1 LHKIEQAMANSKY
14 CTSLND
20 FVRRKTVEVNVGG
33 TPLGGSNR
41 IRVQT
46 MTTTNTNDTIAT
58 AEQCIRAFE
67 AGAEYVRITTQG
79 VKEASNLENIKKE
92 LIKRGYNIPLVA
104 DIHFNPSAAIEAAK
118 HVDKVRI
125 NPGNFVDSRAKFESI
140 NYTNEEYAIELA
152 KIEEKLI
159 PLISLCKERGV
170 VMRIGV
176 NHGSLSDRIMSRYG
190 DTPDGMV
197 ESALEFLRICRKLKF
212 DDIVI
217 SMKSSNTRVMVYA
230 VRLLI
235 NRMDAEGMHYPL
247 HLGVTEAGD
256 GEDGRIKSAVGI
268 GTLLADGIGDTIRVS
283 LTEEP
288 EYEIPVAKKLVN
300 YFSNRKSNPTIDE
313 INEPSYNPFEYTRRE
328 TISAGNIGANNPPIV
343 IANISN
349 HQIINEELL
358 NNWGWFLNA
367 QNNSWGRKDIAA
379 DYFFV
384 ENAQVEKS
392 IKAEQL
398 PIIQNSSIIS
408 IDNLKQGV
416 NQNYQ
421 FVNLKYSDLKDTGNI
436 ELLKK
441 INATI
446 ILSTNNSNGFA
457 EQRAAFIKLIENGI
471 KLPVIV
477 HREYSD
483 DDKENFQ
490 LKSASDIGA
499 LLIDGLGDG
508 IMLTALNIAD
518 SDICSTA
525 FTILQAARTRI
536 SKTEYISCPG
546 CGRTLFNLQQTLQ
559 KVKSTTVQL
568 KGLKIGVMGCIV
580 NGPGEMADAD
590 YGYVGAGPGRIT
602 LYKGKEVV
610 KKNIPEENAIE
621 ELINVIKENGDWK
634 E

>member
-1 LHKIEQAMANSKY
+1 MANSKY

-20 FVRRKTVEVNVGG
+20 FVRRKTIEVNIGG
-33 TPLGGSNR
+33 TPLGGSNP

-92 LIKRGYNIPLVA
+92 LINRGYNIPLVA
-104 DIHFNPSAAIEAAK
+104 DIHFNPSAAIEAAT
-118 HVDKVRI
+118 HVEKVRI
-125 NPGNFVDSRAKFESI
+125 NPGNFVDSRAKFENI
-140 NYTNEEYAIELA
+140 NYTNEEYAVELA

-190 DTPDGMV
+190 DTPEGMV
-197 ESALEFLRICRKLKF
+197 ESALEFLRICKKLKF

-235 NRMDAEGMHYPL
+235 NRMDAEDMHYPL

-288 EYEIPVAKKLVN
+288 EYEIPVAKKLVE
-300 YFSNRKSNPTIDE
+300 YFNNRKSNPAIDDIKE
-313 INEPSYNPFEYTRRE
+313 LPYNPFEYNRRE

-349 HQIINEELL
+349 QPIVNEKTL
-358 NNWGWFLNA
+358 NNWGWIFNT
-367 QNNSWGRKDIAA
+367 QSNSWERKDVAA

-384 ENAQVEKS
+384 GDAKVETS
-392 IKAEQL
+392 IKSEQI

-408 IDNLKQGV
+408 IDSLKQGV
-416 NQNYQ
+416 NKNYQ
-421 FVNLKYSDLKDTGNI
+421 FIKLDYSDLKNTTNI

-446 ILSTNNSNGFA
+446 ILSTSNSSGFA
-457 EQRAAFIKLIENGI
+457 EQRATFIKLIENGI

-483 DDKENFQ
+483 DDKEYFQ

-508 IMLTALNIAD
+508 VMITASNIAD

-559 KVKSTTVQL
+559 KVKSTTAQL

-621 ELINVIKENGDWK
+621 ELVNVIKENGDWK

>member
-1 LHKIEQAMANSKY
+1 MANNKY
-14 CTSLND
+14 WISLND
-20 FVRRKTVEVNVGG
+20 FARRKTIEVNVGG
-33 TPLGGSNR
+33 TPLGGSNP

-125 NPGNFVDSRAKFESI
+125 NPGNFVDSRAKFENV
-140 NYTNEEYAIELA
+140 NYTNEEYAVELA

-288 EYEIPVAKKLVN
+288 EYEIPVAKKLVEYYN
-300 YFSNRKSNPTIDE
+300 NRKSNPAIEDIKE
-313 INEPSYNPFEYTRRE
+313 LPYNPFEYNRRE

-349 HQIINEELL
+349 QTIFNEKTL
-358 NNWGWFLNA
+358 NNWGWFLNT
-367 QNNSWGRKDIAA
+367 QSNRWERKDVAA

-384 ENAQVEKS
+384 GDTQIETS
-392 IKAEQL
+392 INAEQL
-398 PIIQNSSIIS
+398 PIIQSSSIIS
-408 IDNLKQGV
+408 IESLKQGV
-416 NQNYQ
+416 NKNYQ
-421 FVNLKYSDLKDTGNI
+421 LIKLDYSDLNNTANI

-483 DDKENFQ
+483 DDKENLQ
-490 LKSASDIGA
+490 LKSASDFGA

-508 IMLTALNIAD
+508 VMLTAPKISD

-559 KVKSTTVQL
+559 KVKSTTAQL

>member
-1 LHKIEQAMANSKY
+1 MANSKY
-14 CTSLND
+14 CTSLNG
-20 FVRRKTVEVNVGG
+20 FVRRKTIEVNVGG
-33 TPLGGSNR
+33 TPLGGSNP

-58 AEQCIRAFE
+58 AEQCIRAFK

-125 NPGNFVDSRAKFESI
+125 NPGNFVDSRAKFENI
-140 NYTNEEYAIELA
+140 NYTNEEYAVELA

-212 DDIVI
+212 DNIVI

-235 NRMDAEGMHYPL
+235 NRMDAEDMHYPL

-288 EYEIPVAKKLVN
+288 EYEIPVAKKLVE
-300 YFSNRKSNPTIDE
+300 YFNNRESNPAIEDIKE
-313 INEPSYNPFEYTRRE
+313 LPYNPFEYTRRE

-349 HQIINEELL
+349 QPMVNERTL
-358 NNWGWFLNA
+358 NNWGWFFNT
-367 QNNSWGRKDIAA
+367 QSNRWERKDVAA

-384 ENAQVEKS
+384 GDAKVETS
-392 IKAEQL
+392 IKSEQI

-408 IDNLKQGV
+408 IDSLKQGV
-416 NQNYQ
+416 NKNYQ
-421 FVNLKYSDLKDTGNI
+421 FIKLDYSDLKNTTNI

-446 ILSTNNSNGFA
+446 ILSTSNSNGFA

-508 IMLTALNIAD
+508 IMLAAPNIAD

-559 KVKSTTVQL
+559 KVKSTTAQL

>member
-1 LHKIEQAMANSKY
+1 
-14 CTSLND
+14 
-20 FVRRKTVEVNVGG
+20 
-33 TPLGGSNR
+33 
-41 IRVQT
+41 
-46 MTTTNTNDTIAT
+46 
-58 AEQCIRAFE
+58 
-67 AGAEYVRITTQG
+67 
-79 VKEASNLENIKKE
+79 
-92 LIKRGYNIPLVA
+92 
-104 DIHFNPSAAIEAAK
+104 
-118 HVDKVRI
+118 
-125 NPGNFVDSRAKFESI
+125 
-140 NYTNEEYAIELA
+140 
-152 KIEEKLI
+152 
-159 PLISLCKERGV
+159 
-170 VMRIGV
+170 
-176 NHGSLSDRIMSRYG
+176 
-190 DTPDGMV
+190 
-197 ESALEFLRICRKLKF
+197 
-212 DDIVI
+212 
-217 SMKSSNTRVMVYA
+217 
-230 VRLLI
+230 
-235 NRMDAEGMHYPL
+235 
-247 HLGVTEAGD
+247 
-256 GEDGRIKSAVGI
+256 
-268 GTLLADGIGDTIRVS
+268 
-283 LTEEP
+283 
-288 EYEIPVAKKLVN
+288 
-300 YFSNRKSNPTIDE
+300 NRKSNPAIEDIKE
-313 INEPSYNPFEYTRRE
+313 LPYNPFEYNRRE

-349 HQIINEELL
+349 QTIFNEKTL
-358 NNWGWFLNA
+358 NNWGWFLNT
-367 QNNSWGRKDIAA
+367 QSNRWERKDVAA

-384 ENAQVEKS
+384 GDTQIETS
-392 IKAEQL
+392 INAEQL
-398 PIIQNSSIIS
+398 PIIQSSSIIS
-408 IDNLKQGV
+408 IESLKQGV
-416 NQNYQ
+416 NKNYQ
-421 FVNLKYSDLKDTGNI
+421 LIKLDYSDLNNTANI

-483 DDKENFQ
+483 DDKENLQ
-490 LKSASDIGA
+490 LKSASDFGA

-508 IMLTALNIAD
+508 VMLTAPKISD

-559 KVKSTTVQL
+559 KVKSTTAQL

>member
-1 LHKIEQAMANSKY
+1 MANSKY

-20 FVRRKTVEVNVGG
+20 FVRRKTIEVNVGG
-33 TPLGGSNR
+33 TPLGGSNP

-58 AEQCIRAFE
+58 AEQCIRAFK

-125 NPGNFVDSRAKFESI
+125 NPGNFVDSRAKFENI
-140 NYTNEEYAIELA
+140 NYTNEEYAVELA

-212 DDIVI
+212 DNIVI

-235 NRMDAEGMHYPL
+235 NRMDAEDMHYPL

-288 EYEIPVAKKLVN
+288 EYEIPVAKKLVE
-300 YFSNRKSNPTIDE
+300 YFNNRKSNP
-313 INEPSYNPFEYTRRE
+313 
-328 TISAGNIGANNPPIV
+328 
-343 IANISN
+343 
-349 HQIINEELL
+349 
-358 NNWGWFLNA
+358 
-367 QNNSWGRKDIAA
+367 
-379 DYFFV
+379 
-384 ENAQVEKS
+384 
-392 IKAEQL
+392 
-398 PIIQNSSIIS
+398 
-408 IDNLKQGV
+408 
-416 NQNYQ
+416 
-421 FVNLKYSDLKDTGNI
+421 
-436 ELLKK
+436 
-441 INATI
+441 
-446 ILSTNNSNGFA
+446 
-457 EQRAAFIKLIENGI
+457 
-471 KLPVIV
+471 
-477 HREYSD
+477 
-483 DDKENFQ
+483 
-490 LKSASDIGA
+490 
-499 LLIDGLGDG
+499 
-508 IMLTALNIAD
+508 
-518 SDICSTA
+518 
-525 FTILQAARTRI
+525 
-536 SKTEYISCPG
+536 
-546 CGRTLFNLQQTLQ
+546 
-559 KVKSTTVQL
+559 
-568 KGLKIGVMGCIV
+568 
-580 NGPGEMADAD
+580 
-590 YGYVGAGPGRIT
+590 
-602 LYKGKEVV
+602 
-610 KKNIPEENAIE
+610 AIE
-621 ELINVIKENGDWK
+621 D
-634 E
+634 

>member
-1 LHKIEQAMANSKY
+1 MSNSKY
-14 CTSLND
+14 CTSLNK
-20 FVRRKTVEVNVGG
+20 FVRRRTTEVNVGG
-33 TPLGGSNR
+33 TPLGGINP

-58 AEQCIRAFE
+58 AEQCIRAFKT
-67 AGAEYVRITTQG
+67 GAEYVRITTQG
-79 VKEASNLENIKKE
+79 VKEASNLESIKKE

-125 NPGNFVDSRAKFESI
+125 NPGNFVDSRAKFENI
-140 NYTNEEYAIELA
+140 NYTNEEYAVELA

-212 DDIVI
+212 DNIVI

-235 NRMDAEGMHYPL
+235 NRMDAEDMHYPL

-288 EYEIPVAKKLVN
+288 EYEIPVAKKLVE
-300 YFSNRKSNPTIDE
+300 YFNNRKSNPAIEDIKE
-313 INEPSYNPFEYTRRE
+313 LPYNPFEYTRRE

-349 HQIINEELL
+349 QPIVNERTL
-358 NNWGWFLNA
+358 NNWGWFFNT
-367 QNNSWGRKDIAA
+367 QSNSWERKDVAA

-384 ENAQVEKS
+384 GDAKVETS
-392 IKAEQL
+392 IKSEQI

-408 IDNLKQGV
+408 IDSLKQGV
-416 NQNYQ
+416 NKNYQ
-421 FVNLKYSDLKDTGNI
+421 FIKLDYSDLKNTTNI

-446 ILSTNNSNGFA
+446 ILSTSNSSGFA

-483 DDKENFQ
+483 DDKEYFQ

-508 IMLTALNIAD
+508 IMLAAPNIAD

-559 KVKSTTVQL
+559 KVKSTTAQL

>member
-1 LHKIEQAMANSKY
+1 
-14 CTSLND
+14 
-20 FVRRKTVEVNVGG
+20 
-33 TPLGGSNR
+33 
-41 IRVQT
+41 

-58 AEQCIRAFE
+58 AEQCIRAFKV
-67 AGAEYVRITTQG
+67 GAEYVRITTQG
-79 VKEASNLENIKKE
+79 VKEASNLESIKKE

-104 DIHFNPSAAIEAAK
+104 DIHFNPSAAIEAGK
-118 HVDKVRI
+118 HVEKVRI

-140 NYTNEEYAIELA
+140 NYTDEEYAIELA
-152 KIEEKLI
+152 KIEEKLF
-159 PLISLCKERGV
+159 PLVTLCKERGV

-197 ESALEFLRICRKLKF
+197 ESALEFLRICRNLKF

-235 NRMDAEGMHYPL
+235 NKMNAENMHYPL

-288 EYEIPVAKKLVN
+288 EYEIPVAKKLVE
-300 YFSNRKSNPTIDE
+300 YFNNRTSNPAIED
-313 INEPSYNPFEYTRRE
+313 IKDLPYNPYEYNRRE
-328 TISAGNIGANNPPIV
+328 TISAGNIGGNNPPIV
-343 IANISN
+343 VANISN
-349 HQIINEELL
+349 QPVVNEKTL
-358 NNWGWFLNA
+358 NSWGWFLNT
-367 QNNSWGRKDIAA
+367 QSNSWERKDVAA

-384 ENAQVEKS
+384 GDALIETS

-398 PIIQNSSIIS
+398 PIIQSSSIIP
-408 IDNLKQGV
+408 IDSLKQGV
-416 NQNYQ
+416 NKNYQ
-421 FVNLKYSDLKDTGNI
+421 LIKLDYSDLKNTANI

-457 EQRAAFIKLIENGI
+457 EQRAAFIILIENGI

-508 IMLTALNIAD
+508 VMLTAPNI
-518 SDICSTA
+518 SDTAICSTA

-559 KVKSTTVQL
+559 KVKSTTAQL

>member
-1 LHKIEQAMANSKY
+1 MANSKY

-20 FVRRKTVEVNVGG
+20 FVRRKTIEVNVGG
-33 TPLGGSNR
+33 TPLGGSNP

-58 AEQCIRAFE
+58 AEQCIRAFK

-125 NPGNFVDSRAKFESI
+125 NPGNFVDSRAKFENI
-140 NYTNEEYAIELA
+140 NYTNEEYAVELA

-212 DDIVI
+212 DNIVI

-235 NRMDAEGMHYPL
+235 NRMDAEDMHYPL

-288 EYEIPVAKKLVN
+288 EYEIPVAKKLVE
-300 YFSNRKSNPTIDE
+300 YFNNRKSNPAIED
-313 INEPSYNPFEYTRRE
+313 IKKLPYNPFEYTRRE

-349 HQIINEELL
+349 QPIVNERTL
-358 NNWGWFLNA
+358 NNWGWFFNT
-367 QNNSWGRKDIAA
+367 QSNSWERKDVAA

-384 ENAQVEKS
+384 GDAKVETS
-392 IKAEQL
+392 IKSEQI

-408 IDNLKQGV
+408 IDSLKQGV
-416 NQNYQ
+416 NKNYQ
-421 FVNLKYSDLKDTGNI
+421 FIKLDYSDLKNTTNI

-446 ILSTNNSNGFA
+446 ILSTSNSSGFA

-483 DDKENFQ
+483 DDKEYFQ

-508 IMLTALNIAD
+508 IMLAAPNIAD

-559 KVKSTTVQL
+559 KVKSTTAQL

>member
-1 LHKIEQAMANSKY
+1 MSNSKY
-14 CTSLND
+14 CTSLNK
-20 FVRRKTVEVNVGG
+20 FVRRRTTEVNVGG
-33 TPLGGSNR
+33 TPLGGINP

-58 AEQCIRAFE
+58 AEQCIRAFKT
-67 AGAEYVRITTQG
+67 GAEYVRITTQG
-79 VKEASNLENIKKE
+79 VKEASNLESIKKE

-125 NPGNFVDSRAKFESI
+125 NPGNFVDSRAKFENI
-140 NYTNEEYAIELA
+140 NYTNEEYAVELA

-212 DDIVI
+212 DNIVI

-235 NRMDAEGMHYPL
+235 NRMDAEDMHYPL

-288 EYEIPVAKKLVN
+288 EYEIPVAKKLVE
-300 YFSNRKSNPTIDE
+300 YFNNRESNPAIEDIKELT
-313 INEPSYNPFEYTRRE
+313 YNPFEYTRRE

-349 HQIINEELL
+349 QPIVNEKTL
-358 NNWGWFLNA
+358 NSWGWFFNT
-367 QNNSWGRKDIAA
+367 QSNSWERKDVAA
-379 DYFFV
+379 DYCFAGDAKV
-384 ENAQVEKS
+384 ETS
-392 IKAEQL
+392 IKSEQI

-408 IDNLKQGV
+408 IDSLKQGV
-416 NQNYQ
+416 NKNYQ
-421 FVNLKYSDLKDTGNI
+421 FIKLDYSDLKNTTNI

-446 ILSTNNSNGFA
+446 ILSTSNSSGFA

-483 DDKENFQ
+483 DDKEYFQ

-508 IMLTALNIAD
+508 IMITAPKISD

-559 KVKSTTVQL
+559 RVKSTTAQL

-602 LYKGKEVV
+602 LYKGKVVV

>member
-1 LHKIEQAMANSKY
+1 MANNKY

-20 FVRRKTVEVNVGG
+20 FVRRKTIEVNVGG

-79 VKEASNLENIKKE
+79 VKEASNLESIKKE

-118 HVDKVRI
+118 HVEKVRI
-125 NPGNFVDSRAKFESI
+125 NPGNFVDSRAKFENI
-140 NYTNEEYAIELA
+140 NYTDEEYAIELA
-152 KIEEKLI
+152 KIEEKLL
-159 PLISLCKERGV
+159 PLINLCKERGV

-212 DDIVI
+212 DNIVI

-235 NRMDAEGMHYPL
+235 NRMDAEDMHYPL

-288 EYEIPVAKKLVN
+288 EYEIPVAKKLVE
-300 YFSNRKSNPTIDE
+300 YFNNRKSNPAIQDIKE
-313 INEPSYNPFEYTRRE
+313 LPYNPFEYNRRE

-349 HQIINEELL
+349 QPIVNEKTL
-358 NNWGWFLNA
+358 NNWGWIFNT
-367 QNNSWGRKDIAA
+367 QSNSWERKDVAA

-384 ENAQVEKS
+384 GDAKVETS
-392 IKAEQL
+392 IKSEQI

-408 IDNLKQGV
+408 TDSLKQGV
-416 NQNYQ
+416 NKNYQ
-421 FVNLKYSDLKDTGNI
+421 FIKLDYSDLKNTTYI

-446 ILSTNNSNGFA
+446 ILSTSNSSGFA

-483 DDKENFQ
+483 DDKEYFQ

-508 IMLTALNIAD
+508 IMLAAPNIAD

-559 KVKSTTVQL
+559 KVKSTTAQL

-590 YGYVGAGPGRIT
+590 YGYVGAGPSRIT

>member
-1 LHKIEQAMANSKY
+1 MANSKY

-20 FVRRKTVEVNVGG
+20 FVRRKTTEVNVGG
-33 TPLGGSNR
+33 TPLGGINP

-58 AEQCIRAFE
+58 AEQCIRAFK

-79 VKEASNLENIKKE
+79 VKEASNLESIKKE

-125 NPGNFVDSRAKFESI
+125 NPGNFVDSRAKFENI
-140 NYTNEEYAIELA
+140 NYTNEEYAVELA

-159 PLISLCKERGV
+159 PLISLCNERRV

-190 DTPDGMV
+190 DTPEGMV

-212 DDIVI
+212 DNIVI

-235 NRMDAEGMHYPL
+235 NRMDAEDMHYPL

-288 EYEIPVAKKLVN
+288 EYEIPVAKKLVE
-300 YFSNRKSNPTIDE
+300 YFNNRKSNPAIED
-313 INEPSYNPFEYTRRE
+313 IKKLPYNPFEYTRRE

-349 HQIINEELL
+349 QPIVNEKTL
-358 NNWGWFLNA
+358 NSWGWFFNT
-367 QNNSWGRKDIAA
+367 QSNSWERKDVAA
-379 DYFFV
+379 DYCFAGDAKV
-384 ENAQVEKS
+384 ETS
-392 IKAEQL
+392 IKSEQI

-408 IDNLKQGV
+408 IDSLKQGV
-416 NQNYQ
+416 NKNYQ
-421 FVNLKYSDLKDTGNI
+421 FIKLDYSDLKNTTNI

-446 ILSTNNSNGFA
+446 ILSTSNSSGFA

-483 DDKENFQ
+483 DDKEYFQ

-508 IMLTALNIAD
+508 IMITAPKISD

-559 KVKSTTVQL
+559 RVKSTTAQL

-602 LYKGKEVV
+602 LYKGKVVV

>member
-1 LHKIEQAMANSKY
+1 MANNKY

-20 FVRRKTVEVNVGG
+20 FVRRKTIEVNVGG
-33 TPLGGSNR
+33 TPLGGSNP

-58 AEQCIRAFE
+58 TEQCIRSFE

-118 HVDKVRI
+118 HVEKVRI
-125 NPGNFVDSRAKFESI
+125 NPGNFIDSRAKFESI
-140 NYTNEEYAIELA
+140 NYTDEEYAIELA
-152 KIEEKLI
+152 KIEEKLL
-159 PLISLCKERGV
+159 PLVNLCKERGV

-176 NHGSLSDRIMSRYG
+176 NHGSLSDRIMSQYG

-197 ESALEFLRICRKLKF
+197 ESALEFLRICKKLKF
-212 DDIVI
+212 DNIVI

-300 YFSNRKSNPTIDE
+300 YFGNRKSNPTIDE
-313 INEPSYNPFEYTRRE
+313 INEPPYNPFEYNRRE

-343 IANISN
+343 VANISN
-349 HQIINEELL
+349 QPIVNEKTL
-358 NNWGWFLNA
+358 NNWGWFLNT
-367 QNNSWGRKDIAA
+367 QSNSWERKDVAA

-384 ENAQVEKS
+384 GDAQFEAS
-392 IKAEQL
+392 IKSEQL
-398 PIIQNSSIIS
+398 PIIQSSSIIS
-408 IDNLKQGV
+408 IDSLKQGV
-416 NQNYQ
+416 NKNYQ
-421 FVNLKYSDLKDTGNI
+421 LIKLDYSDLKNTANI

-483 DDKENFQ
+483 DNKENFQ

-499 LLIDGLGDG
+499 LLIDGFGDG
-508 IMLTALNIAD
+508 IMLTAPNIAD
-518 SDICSTA
+518 NDICSTA

-559 KVKSTTVQL
+559 RVKSTTAQL

>member
-1 LHKIEQAMANSKY
+1 MANSKY

-20 FVRRKTVEVNVGG
+20 LVRRKTIEVNIGG
-33 TPLGGSNR
+33 TPLGGNNP

-79 VKEASNLENIKKE
+79 IKEASNLENIKKE

-118 HVDKVRI
+118 HVEKVRI
-125 NPGNFVDSRAKFESI
+125 NPGNFVDSRAKFENI
-140 NYTNEEYAIELA
+140 NYTNEEYAVELA

-159 PLISLCKERGV
+159 QLVDLCKERGV

-197 ESALEFLRICRKLKF
+197 ESALEFLRICKKLKF
-212 DDIVI
+212 DNIVI
-217 SMKSSNTRVMVYA
+217 SMKSSNTRVMVHA

-235 NRMDAEGMHYPL
+235 NRMDVEGMHYPL

-268 GTLLADGIGDTIRVS
+268 GTLLADDIGDTIRVS

-288 EYEIPVAKKLVN
+288 EYEIPVAKKLVE
-300 YFSNRKSNPTIDE
+300 YFNNRKSNPAIEDIKE
-313 INEPSYNPFEYTRRE
+313 LPYNPFEYTRRE

-349 HQIINEELL
+349 QPIVNERTL
-358 NNWGWFLNA
+358 NNWGWFFNT
-367 QNNSWGRKDIAA
+367 QSNSWERKDVAA

-384 ENAQVEKS
+384 GDAKVETS
-392 IKAEQL
+392 IKSEQI
-398 PIIQNSSIIS
+398 PIILNSSIIS
-408 IDNLKQGV
+408 IDSLKQGV
-416 NQNYQ
+416 NKNYQ
-421 FVNLKYSDLKDTGNI
+421 FIKLDYSDLKNTTNI

-446 ILSTNNSNGFA
+446 ILSTSNSSGFA

-483 DDKENFQ
+483 DDKEYFQ

-508 IMLTALNIAD
+508 IMLAAPNIAD

-559 KVKSTTVQL
+559 KVKSTTAQL

>member
-1 LHKIEQAMANSKY
+1 MANNKY

-20 FVRRKTVEVNVGG
+20 FVRRKTIEVNVGG
-33 TPLGGSNR
+33 TPLGGSNP

-118 HVDKVRI
+118 HGEKVRI
-125 NPGNFVDSRAKFESI
+125 NPGNFVDSRAKFEDI
-140 NYTNEEYAIELA
+140 NYTDEEYAIELA
-152 KIEEKLI
+152 KIEKKLL
-159 PLISLCKERGV
+159 PLVDLCKERGV

-197 ESALEFLRICRKLKF
+197 ESALEFLRICKKLKF
-212 DDIVI
+212 DNIVI

-235 NRMDAEGMHYPL
+235 NRMDAEDMHYPL

-288 EYEIPVAKKLVN
+288 EYEIPVAKKLVE
-300 YFSNRKSNPTIDE
+300 YFNNRESNPTLDE
-313 INEPSYNPFEYTRRE
+313 ILELPYNPFEYTRRE
-328 TISAGNIGANNPPIV
+328 TISAGNMGANNHPV
-343 IANISN
+343 VVANLSK
-349 HQIINEELL
+349 HSVINEKTL
-358 NNWGWFLNA
+358 NDWGWTFNPK
-367 QNNSWGRKDIAA
+367 NCNWERKDVAA
-379 DYFFV
+379 DYFLIGSAPF
-384 ENAQVEKS
+384 ETS
-392 IKAEQL
+392 IKTEQL

-408 IDNLKQGV
+408 IESLKQGV
-416 NQNYQ
+416 NKNYQ
-421 FVNLKYSDLKDTGNI
+421 LIKLDYSDLKNTANI

-446 ILSTNNSNGFA
+446 ILSTNNSNGFT
-457 EQRAAFIKLIENGI
+457 EQRTAFVKLIENGI

-490 LKSASDIGA
+490 LKSASDFGA

-508 IMLTALNIAD
+508 IMLTTPNIAD
-518 SDICSTA
+518 SDVCSTA

-559 KVKSTTVQL
+559 KVKATTAQL

>member
-1 LHKIEQAMANSKY
+1 MANNKY

-20 FVRRKTVEVNVGG
+20 FVRRKTIEVNVGG

-125 NPGNFVDSRAKFESI
+125 NPGNFVDSRAKFENV
-140 NYTNEEYAIELA
+140 NYTNEEYAVELA

-288 EYEIPVAKKLVN
+288 EYEIPVAKKLVEYYN
-300 YFSNRKSNPTIDE
+300 NRKSNPAIEDIKE
-313 INEPSYNPFEYTRRE
+313 LPYNPFEYTRRE

-349 HQIINEELL
+349 QTIFNEKTL
-358 NNWGWFLNA
+358 NNWGWFLNT
-367 QNNSWGRKDIAA
+367 QSNRWERKDVAA

-384 ENAQVEKS
+384 GGTQIETS
-392 IKAEQL
+392 INVEQL
-398 PIIQNSSIIS
+398 PIIQSSSIIS
-408 IDNLKQGV
+408 IESLKQGV
-416 NQNYQ
+416 NKNYQ
-421 FVNLKYSDLKDTGNI
+421 LIKLDYSDLKNTVNI

-471 KLPVIV
+471 KLPVIA

-483 DDKENFQ
+483 NDKENFQ

-508 IMLTALNIAD
+508 IMLNAPNIAD

-559 KVKSTTVQL
+559 RVKSTTAQL
-568 KGLKIGVMGCIV
+568 KGLKIGVMGCVV

>member
-1 LHKIEQAMANSKY
+1 M
-14 CTSLND
+14 SLND
-20 FVRRKTVEVNVGG
+20 FARRKTIEVNVGG
-33 TPLGGSNR
+33 TPLGGSNP

-125 NPGNFVDSRAKFESI
+125 NPGNFVDSRAKFENV
-140 NYTNEEYAIELA
+140 NYTNEEYAVELA

-288 EYEIPVAKKLVN
+288 EYEIPVAKKLVEYYN
-300 YFSNRKSNPTIDE
+300 NRKSNPAIEDIKE
-313 INEPSYNPFEYTRRE
+313 LPYNPFEYNRRE

-349 HQIINEELL
+349 QTIFNEKTL
-358 NNWGWFLNA
+358 NNWGWFLNT
-367 QNNSWGRKDIAA
+367 QSNRWERKDVAA

-384 ENAQVEKS
+384 GDTQIETS
-392 IKAEQL
+392 INAEQL
-398 PIIQNSSIIS
+398 PIIQSSSIIS
-408 IDNLKQGV
+408 IESLKQGV
-416 NQNYQ
+416 NKNYQ
-421 FVNLKYSDLKDTGNI
+421 LIKLDYSDLNNTANI

-483 DDKENFQ
+483 DDKENLQ
-490 LKSASDIGA
+490 LKSASDFGA

-508 IMLTALNIAD
+508 VMLTAPKISD

-559 KVKSTTVQL
+559 KVKSTTAQL